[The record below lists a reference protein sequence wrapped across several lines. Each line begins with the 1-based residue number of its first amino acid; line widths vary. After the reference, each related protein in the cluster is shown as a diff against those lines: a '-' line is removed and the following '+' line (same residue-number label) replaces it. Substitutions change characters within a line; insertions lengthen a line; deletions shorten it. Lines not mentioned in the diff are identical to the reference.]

1 MAEPIFELRPFPH
14 NSGYIGSSTNS
25 TTPCNSFAA
34 VSVLITVNGVI
45 SDHFSIPRE
54 PRGLWQLLY
63 NFTVLCRHVSE
74 LQQMAQKLISEH
86 THFQT
91 YGELLQVDDN
101 EQSSRNYMIVA
112 MLFVEVQMPD
122 FRILHRARL
131 YQSERDLGAN
141 PFMLFQAKTITPFEP
156 PVVHD

>member
-1 MAEPIFELRPFPH
+1 
-14 NSGYIGSSTNS
+14 
-25 TTPCNSFAA
+25 
-34 VSVLITVNGVI
+34 
-45 SDHFSIPRE
+45 
-54 PRGLWQLLY
+54 
-63 NFTVLCRHVSE
+63 
-74 LQQMAQKLISEH
+74 
-86 THFQT
+86 
-91 YGELLQVDDN
+91 
-101 EQSSRNYMIVA
+101 MIVA